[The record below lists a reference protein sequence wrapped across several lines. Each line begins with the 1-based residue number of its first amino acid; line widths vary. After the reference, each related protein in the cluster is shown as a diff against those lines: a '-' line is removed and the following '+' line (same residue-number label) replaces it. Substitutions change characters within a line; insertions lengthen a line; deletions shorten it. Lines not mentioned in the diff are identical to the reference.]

1 MNRLLV
7 CLIAAGVLA
16 FPSAAVSASFLVTT
30 GSPSGSTPQNHQN
43 EPAVAVNAANP
54 DVLAAGVNDFVD
66 WRACP
71 EADAV
76 NTGNCFDD
84 ADNPVGLSGV
94 YFSFDRGHTWTQ
106 PTYTGLTAADCAT
119 SGPCTAH
126 TGPIHTIPW
135 YAENGLISNG
145 DPAVAFG
152 PRPVNGVFSWSN
164 GARLYY
170 ANLTASLT
178 DGFPQKEPFKGFLSV
193 GVSRLDNPTRTR
205 IQDKSNWM
213 APVIA
218 TSRMSSTTFEDKE
231 QIWADNAAS
240 SPFFG
245 SVYMCVDEFRS
256 QEKGSALPVP
266 QIVAISRDGGD
277 TWTKKQV
284 NSATANNTQG
294 FKAACTI
301 RTDSHGVVYLFYTQ
315 FAVGMP
321 GLGHHVMQ
329 KSFDGGNHWTQP
341 VDVQPMNDSCYNID
355 PVEGRCVG
363 DGWSGV
369 RIDLAA
375 APSVDI
381 ANGAPSGAGA
391 TDEIVDAWSDGRFG
405 LNHEVTLFSYSTNGG
420 STWSTPATVSLVG
433 DRSTYS
439 APAISPT
446 GDKVYVVYEG
456 PQTPFET
463 DFTTPRSYHGVF
475 RSALIGSGGAPGSWT
490 TVENGPLG
498 DLRATYP
505 GHDLY
510 QERIGDYVYAAATPT
525 YGAGVWTDARD
536 AAVCS
541 AIQTWRAASF
551 AAGHRVLP
559 GAPWPLGSGVCPA
572 TFGNTNIYAAT
583 TG

>member
-1 MNRLLV
+1 
-7 CLIAAGVLA
+7 
-16 FPSAAVSASFLVTT
+16 
-30 GSPSGSTPQNHQN
+30 
-43 EPAVAVNAANP
+43 
-54 DVLAAGVNDFVD
+54 
-66 WRACP
+66 
-71 EADAV
+71 
-76 NTGNCFDD
+76 
-84 ADNPVGLSGV
+84 
-94 YFSFDRGHTWTQ
+94 
-106 PTYTGLTAADCAT
+106 
-119 SGPCTAH
+119 
-126 TGPIHTIPW
+126 
-135 YAENGLISNG
+135 
-145 DPAVAFG
+145 
-152 PRPVNGVFSWSN
+152 
-164 GARLYY
+164 
-170 ANLTASLT
+170 
-178 DGFPQKEPFKGFLSV
+178 
-193 GVSRLDNPTRTR
+193 
-205 IQDKSNWM
+205 
-213 APVIA
+213 
-218 TSRMSSTTFEDKE
+218 
-231 QIWADNAAS
+231 
-240 SPFFG
+240 
-245 SVYMCVDEFRS
+245 
-256 QEKGSALPVP
+256 
-266 QIVAISRDGGD
+266 
-277 TWTKKQV
+277 
-284 NSATANNTQG
+284 
-294 FKAACTI
+294 
-301 RTDSHGVVYLFYTQ
+301 
-315 FAVGMP
+315 
-321 GLGHHVMQ
+321 MQ

-381 ANGAPSGAGA
+381 ANGAPSGAGV
-391 TDEIVDAWSDGRFG
+391 DEESVDSWSDGRFG

-536 AAVCS
+536 AGVCS
-541 AIQTWRAASF
+541 AIQTWRAASVAARPPVF
-551 AAGHRVLP
+551 AG
-559 GAPWPLGSGVCPA
+559 GAVAPRNGG
-572 TFGNTNIYAAT
+572 
-583 TG
+583 